1 MLGSRTN
8 IDDFLTRNLGIIS
21 DTGKVLADIIDTERS
36 LRLEQI
42 IIALLLVGIIV
53 AGVQIYLH

>member
-1 MLGSRTN
+1 V
-8 IDDFLTRNLGIIS
+8 IS
-21 DTGKVLADIIDTERS
+21 DTGRVLADIIDTERS

-53 AGVQIYLH
+53 AGVQIILH

>member
-1 MLGSRTN
+1 M
-8 IDDFLTRNLGIIS
+8 IS
-21 DTGKVLADIIDTERS
+21 DTGRVLADIIDTERS

-53 AGVQIYLH
+53 AGVQIILH